1 MAPMFQDA
9 YVKLDQLETETLLSR
24 IGKDL
29 DAGSFVPANTV
40 VMSRALSFYP
50 GHTFYDLAD
59 HTHMPAQRRFAIVG
73 EEDDDITILDFTN
86 APIYAL
92 NETCPISLTS
102 ENVTDYVRFFFSYV
116 RGRHGR
122 FQIVESV
129 DDINWREEP
138 PPPARKA
145 VGKMISPIT
154 SLGVDE
160 EGVSHFMAQMI
171 FRDSLFQS
179 NISVDS
185 EGLVKLSNEQ
195 LMIEDMPV
203 MDDTF
208 GQ

>member
-1 MAPMFQDA
+1 MFQDA

-24 IGKDL
+24 IGKNL
-29 DAGSFVPANTV
+29 EAGDFVPANTV
-40 VMSRALSFYP
+40 VMSRPLSFYP
-50 GHTFYDLAD
+50 GHIFYDVTD
-59 HTHMPAQRRFAIVG
+59 HTHMPAQRRFAVVG
-73 EEDDDITILDFTN
+73 EEKDDVTILDFTN
-86 APIYAL
+86 NPIYTL
-92 NETCPISLTS
+92 NETCPIDLTDD
-102 ENVTDYVRFFFSYV
+102 NVTDYIRFFFSYV

-145 VGKMISPIT
+145 VGKMVSPIT
-154 SLGVDE
+154 ALEKEKDE
-160 EGVSHFMAQMI
+160 EQTWHFSAQMI

-179 NISVDS
+179 NISVQPS
-185 EGLVKLSNEQ
+185 GLVRLSNEQ

-203 MDDTF
+203 IDDTF